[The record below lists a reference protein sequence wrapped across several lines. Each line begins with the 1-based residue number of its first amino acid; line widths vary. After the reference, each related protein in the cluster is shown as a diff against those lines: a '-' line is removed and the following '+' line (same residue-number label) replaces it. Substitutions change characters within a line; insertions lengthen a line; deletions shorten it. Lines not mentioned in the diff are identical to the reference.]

1 MLWLWYGVELSIV
14 FQQENNNFKLFSD
27 VFIIE
32 LPHVEQVANWDCGLA
47 CIQMVL
53 SNDLAVQLCQNLST
67 ICPDEYQNKRLV
79 NRKIITKM
87 LHWFY
92 SLIIFL
98 ICSTWTID
106 LCYILSHFSVKIK
119 YYTKTLGVNPSFS
132 QEKFYD
138 SYILK
143 VIFFLLN

>member
-1 MLWLWYGVELSIV
+1 MNQELDNLVFNRLQSKETESPETGICLKLFLKFPLIMCSDYDMVLNCQV

-53 SNDLAVQLCQNLST
+53 SSDLAVQLCQNLST

-87 LHWFY
+87 LH
-92 SLIIFL
+92 
-98 ICSTWTID
+98 
-106 LCYILSHFSVKIK
+106 
-119 YYTKTLGVNPSFS
+119 
-132 QEKFYD
+132 
-138 SYILK
+138 
-143 VIFFLLN
+143 